1 MKVLGVIPARY
12 GATRFPG
19 KPLFVIAGKPLLQW
33 VIEGTKQSRLLSE
46 IVVAT
51 DDARIADLA
60 KACGVEAVMT
70 DSALPSGTDRAW
82 AVAKTRAVDA
92 VVNIQGDEPMIT
104 GGLID
109 QLAGVLAE
117 PNPPEMATLAHP
129 ISLDDLASPNAVK
142 VIVNRGGDAIYFSRF
157 AIPHSRVEA
166 KNSPEGPV
174 SLKHIGLYAY
184 SKNFLEKFCSSP
196 QALIEKSE
204 SLEQLR
210 ALDLGAR
217 IRVIRVDRGLQ
228 GVDTPDDAAKVEG
241 LLGTR

>member
-1 MKVLGVIPARY
+1 MIPARY

-19 KPLFVIAGKPLLQW
+19 KPLFEIAGRPLLQW
-33 VIEGTKQSRLLSE
+33 VIEGTRESTKLSDL
-46 IVVAT
+46 VVAT
-51 DDARIADLA
+51 DDERIAALA
-60 KACGVEAVMT
+60 RRCGVEAVMT

-82 AVAKTRAVDA
+82 AVAKNRPVDV
-92 VVNIQGDEPMIT
+92 VVNIQGDEPLIT
-104 GGLID
+104 GTLVD
-109 QLAGVLAE
+109 QLAGAFEE

-129 ISLDDLASPNAVK
+129 LSLEDLASPNAVK

-157 AIPHSRVEA
+157 AIPHSRLEA

-174 SLKHIGLYAY
+174 SLKHIGLYAF

-196 QALIEKSE
+196 PALIEKAE

-217 IRVIRVDRGLQ
+217 IRVIRVNEGLQ
-228 GVDTPDDAAKVEG
+228 GVDTPEDAIKVAER
-241 LLGTR
+241 LAR